1 MNLKMYNEA
10 HTFSKRFLGDKQAE
24 QSMDSFVQCW
34 LRPRQAQARRPVEGL
49 ALPLSTGLR
58 CSSEGRQVTN
68 TRRMV
73 CKHMFVKQINI
84 SGFSFSVISP
94 QHDLEQFA
102 SLLKVFNLE
111 ILREIN
117 AKCHVVT
124 SFVIPESTENSLWNM
139 AIETLSRSLFD
150 PGLFVFYSMTEL
162 FNFQVCF

>member
-1 MNLKMYNEA
+1 MRHILFQNALWGISKQNSVWTSLFSAGWDPGRPKQGGQLKGWPCLWA
-10 HTFSKRFLGDKQAE
+10 
-24 QSMDSFVQCW
+24 
-34 LRPRQAQARRPVEGL
+34 L
-49 ALPLSTGLR
+49 ACAALQ
-58 CSSEGRQVTN
+58 ERQVTN
-68 TRRMV
+68 TRRVV

-84 SGFSFSVISP
+84 SNFSFSVISP
-94 QHDLEQFA
+94 QHDLEGFA

-111 ILREIN
+111 ILRDIN

-150 PGLFVFYSMTEL
+150 PGLFVFYSMTES